1 MPSLKEYVLTLK
13 KYNPKTEDRLL
24 KIYLL
29 KAGWPISD
37 IETAF
42 AEYNAGHTSGAPM
55 PSQAASVAVPAPV
68 VSAIPAA
75 TASKI
80 PTSTAIEVAAPE
92 IEPAHIAKPMQPTP
106 TPTPTPPSASSS
118 KLPPI
123 TAGINRQPSPA
134 SPSQIEI
141 APREISPVTN
151 AIPVVGTS
159 ASIPAGIPT
168 TIAPVTTAVDIEV
181 QSNEPMGGFLS
192 PFPNTQNAPLPK
204 EPENAL
210 PIIDGSI
217 DRDSYGKII
226 VPGENAAAD
235 SGILLKT
242 PTVASIEILT
252 ALADGDAAKVPGDP
266 MYVMPDIERDLAAP
280 HASDAQND
288 FKEKIST
295 APSEH
300 ILVSTTAEREVVDPA
315 NMAGTVI
322 DQARRQFAS
331 EDMAANQSAVMPAV
345 AGSPSASGARS
356 AMMAS
361 DSHSAFAG
369 GGLASNQFTS
379 SADVLNGMSAAVPAS
394 TAPAGMD
401 GAGLA
406 SGPMM
411 ADASIIAQDP
421 GPQPIV
427 APIKKKKS
435 HLKLFLWLALIL
447 VLGALGYGYT
457 RFVHGVYLFVNP
469 PVGRE
474 EVLTYMTNSAAA
486 LETAEYTTQFHM
498 RVAPREPGSE
508 SIDLNS
514 IGLDPT
520 LLAGGISTIKGSS
533 TAPLTA
539 TTAVATDESADA
551 GSATDTEDFLAA
563 FPADANIDV
572 TVKSFYQKNRDASGN
587 AEIKSDNAFHHQGT
601 YSGEGVTAKFDVESV
616 IKGGVT
622 YVKANEFPQM
632 LLDIEPV
639 KGKWISIQKS
649 DEDLLKNVFPWLSLF
664 SPLPSVMPSA
674 NASASTTNASGTPIM
689 AASMGSLGGVTNLT
703 KGFIS
708 PRPANADKQIARLI
722 SIADDEKVLQVIGD
736 PIKNIQSGSAWYM
749 PKRVTYVYKVKP
761 DLAQFLVFID
771 RANTILQNEFG
782 TSSIMALT
790 DAQKAEINGPAFAK
804 FFEYMT
810 NNGRFAIEVDKY
822 KALVGF
828 EISINVVSET
838 KRTEIGARI
847 SLDKINDR
855 ISIEAP
861 KADLDF
867 SDAYTQMTGQTREV
881 MVLRN
886 TAHVVEAIRSALAEY
901 QAAHEGALPDDLM
914 ALLADPAGIK
924 AFAAEPG
931 LDDKNLLSLY
941 QYKKMPATGNGSGSK
956 QGYQLVYQ
964 IALPKVPE
972 QFYEL
977 HQNLIGYDSA
987 SAISAGSERSLQY
1000 LKFVNG
1006 KNTATEKVL
1015 SVEAEATKRLD
1026 SDKDLITNGLEQYI
1040 GTNITKKDTDDDTV
1054 GDYDELQKGG
1064 NPNGPGSWA
1073 VFQK

>member
-37 IETAF
+37 IEKAF
-42 AEYNAGHTSGAPM
+42 AEYNAGHISESGAPIA
-55 PSQAASVAVPAPV
+55 PIAPAAAAAPIAPAPK
-68 VSAIPAA
+68 A
-75 TASKI
+75 
-80 PTSTAIEVAAPE
+80 PTSNAIEVAAPE
-92 IEPAHIAKPMQPTP
+92 IEPAHSAKPTM
-106 TPTPTPPSASSS
+106 
-118 KLPPI
+118 
-123 TAGINRQPSPA
+123 PA
-134 SPSQIEI
+134 PLRPASQIEM
-141 APREISPVTN
+141 APREISPV
-151 AIPVVGTS
+151 AAKPESAPVPAPVPIPVVQVKPLVGTS
-159 ASIPAGIPT
+159 TSIPSGIPT
-168 TIAPVTTAVDIEV
+168 MIAPVTTAVDIEV
-181 QSNEPMGGFLS
+181 QGNAPMGGFLS

-210 PIIDGSI
+210 PKIDGSI
-217 DRDSYGKII
+217 DRDAYGKII
-226 VPGENAAAD
+226 VPGENAAAE

-242 PTVASIEILT
+242 PTVASIEILS
-252 ALADGDAAKVPGDP
+252 ALADGEVTKVPGDP
-266 MYVMPDIERDLAAP
+266 SYVMPDIERDLATP
-280 HASDAQND
+280 HADDARNGAG
-288 FKEKIST
+288 EKIST

-300 ILVSTTAEREVVDPA
+300 ILVSTTAEREVINPA
-315 NMAGTVI
+315 DMAGVSGAVDLSTGRASKGVAV
-322 DQARRQFAS
+322 DQVPAS
-331 EDMAANQSAVMPAV
+331 
-345 AGSPSASGARS
+345 SASAS
-356 AMMAS
+356 ASALAEQRVMAPS
-361 DSHSAFAG
+361 GQRPGFGD
-369 GGLASNQFTS
+369 GLASNQFRS
-379 SADVLNGMSAAVPAS
+379 SADILNGMSAAA
-394 TAPAGMD
+394 AGSV
-401 GAGLA
+401 GTNEVGLA
-406 SGPMM
+406 SGPAM
-411 ADASIIAQDP
+411 ADTSIAMPNPGSQPAIAP
-421 GPQPIV
+421 L
-427 APIKKKKS
+427 KKKKS
-435 HLKLFLWLALIL
+435 HVKLILWLLLL
-447 VLGALGYGYT
+447 VILGALGYGYT

-474 EVLTYMTNSAAA
+474 EVLTYIANSAGA
-486 LETAEYTTQFHM
+486 LETAEYTTQFYM
-498 RVAPREPGSE
+498 KVAPREPGSE

-520 LLAGGISTIKGSS
+520 LLASGVSTIKGTS
-533 TAPLTA
+533 TSTS
-539 TTAVATDESADA
+539 TAVAVSTSTADA
-551 GSATDTEDFLAA
+551 EDFLAA

-572 TVKSFYQKNRDASGN
+572 TVKSFYQKNREANNDAN
-587 AEIKSDNAFHHQGT
+587 NDAESKSDNAFHHQGI

-639 KGKWISIQKS
+639 RGKWISIQKS
-649 DEDLLKNVFPWLSLF
+649 DEDLLKNVFPWISLF
-664 SPLPSVMPSA
+664 SPAPSA
-674 NASASTTNASGTPIM
+674 APAAAANASGTPGV
-689 AASMGSLGGVTNLT
+689 SGTGSLGGVTNLT

-708 PRPANADKQIARLI
+708 PRPANVDKQIARLI

-736 PIKNIQSGSAWYM
+736 PVKNIQSGSAWYM

-761 DLAQFLVFID
+761 DLTQFLAFVD

-810 NNGRFAIEVDKY
+810 NNGRFAIEVDKDR
-822 KALVGF
+822 ALVGF
-828 EISINVVSET
+828 EIGINVVSES
-838 KRTEIGARI
+838 KRAEIGARI

-855 ISIEAP
+855 ISIDAP

-867 SDAYTQMTGQTREV
+867 SDAYTQMTGQTREM

-886 TAHVVEAIRSALAEY
+886 TTHVVEAIRSALAEY

-941 QYKKMPATGNGSGSK
+941 QYKKIPATGNGSGSK
-956 QGYQLVYQ
+956 QGYRLVYQ

-987 SAISAGSERSLQY
+987 GALSTGGERSLQY
-1000 LKFVNG
+1000 LRFVNG

-1026 SDKDLITNGLEQYI
+1026 SDKDLITDGLEQYI
-1040 GTNITKKDTDDDTV
+1040 GTNITKKDTDGDTV

-1073 VFQK
+1073 VFKK